1 MRLVVAVTGAS
12 GFIGQAVCKEL
23 LDRGFT
29 VRALVRT
36 IKPAQQTVSV
46 RLQYVAVGD
55 LCAETDWTEA
65 LSGVGCVVHCAGRA
79 QVVSEMDDEESLA
92 TYRAINVAST
102 KRLAEQAASSGVRR
116 LVFLSSIK
124 VNGECTFP
132 LSRGVPPNGRPEI
145 FKASDC
151 PAPMSSYGQS
161 KWEAEQALYAVS
173 SQTKMEVVILRPP
186 LVYGHGVKA
195 NFATLLIAVKQG
207 WPLPLGAVQ
216 NRRSLVAL
224 DNLVDLIVN
233 CIKHPKAVNQTFL
246 VSDGQDV
253 STKEI
258 VEFMAL
264 AAGVTPRFLTLPV
277 WVLQLGASLLGKR
290 DALQRLCGNLQVD
303 ICKTS
308 SLLGWVPPVSVEE
321 GMRRCLTLKN

>member
-1 MRLVVAVTGAS
+1 MRSVVAVTGAS
-12 GFIGQAVCKEL
+12 GFIGQAVCNEL
-23 LDRGFT
+23 LDRGFI
-29 VRALVRT
+29 VRAMVRA
-36 IKPAQQTVSV
+36 IKPTQQTVSV

-65 LSGVGCVVHCAGRA
+65 LREVTCVVHCAGRA
-79 QVVSEMDDEESLA
+79 QVMNEMDGEESLA
-92 TYRAINVAST
+92 TYRAINVASS

-132 LSRGVPPNGRPEI
+132 LSKGIPPNGRPEV

-161 KWEAEQALYAVS
+161 KWEAEQVLYEVS
-173 SQTKMEVVILRPP
+173 SQSQLEVVILRPP

-195 NFATLLIAVKQG
+195 NFATLLSAVKLG

-264 AAGVTPRFLTLPV
+264 AAGVTPRFLPV
-277 WVLQLGASLLGKR
+277 PFWVLQLGASLLGRR
-290 DALQRLCGNLQVD
+290 DALQRLCGNLQID

-308 SLLGWVPPVSVEE
+308 SLLDWVPPVSVQE

>member
-1 MRLVVAVTGAS
+1 MQSVVAVTGAS

-23 LDRGFT
+23 LIRGFT
-29 VRALVRT
+29 VRALVRY
-36 IKPAQQTVSV
+36 IKPMQQTLSV
-46 RLQYVAVGD
+46 GLQYVAVGD
-55 LCAETDWTEA
+55 LCADTDWSEA
-65 LSGVGCVVHCAGRA
+65 LRGVSCVIHCAGRA
-79 QVVSEMDDEESLA
+79 HVMRGIDGEESM
-92 TYRAINVAST
+92 TFYRAVNVEST
-102 KRLAEQAASSGVRR
+102 KRLAEQAALCGVRR

-132 LSRGVPPNGRPEI
+132 HKRDIPLDGKPEI
-145 FKASDC
+145 FKASDY
-151 PAPMSSYGQS
+151 PAPMSPYAQS

-173 SQTKMEVVILRPP
+173 SQTQMEVVILRPP

-195 NFATLLIAVKQG
+195 NFASLLIAVKQG

-224 DNLVDLIVN
+224 DNLVDLIVK
-233 CIKHPKAVNQTFL
+233 CIKHPKAANQTFL
-246 VSDGQDV
+246 VSDGQDL
-253 STKEI
+253 SIKEI
-258 VEFMAL
+258 VQFMAL
-264 AAGVTPRFLTLPV
+264 AAGVSPRFLPV
-277 WVLQLGASLLGKR
+277 PFWVLQLGASLLGKR
-290 DALQRLCGNLQVD
+290 DALQRLCGNLQID